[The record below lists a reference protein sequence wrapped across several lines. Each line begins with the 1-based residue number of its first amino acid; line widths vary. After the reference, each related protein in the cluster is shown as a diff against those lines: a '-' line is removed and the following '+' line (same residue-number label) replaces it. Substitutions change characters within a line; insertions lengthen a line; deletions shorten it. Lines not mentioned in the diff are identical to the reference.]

1 MHSYLTTMLTGDGES
16 DDTICV
22 SGAQASAVLSLPPE
36 ILAEIFLRM
45 QFEQK
50 TPLLLGKVCLD
61 WRAIAWSTP
70 SLWSNVDFCLSKE
83 RHSVRTELLD
93 EWLQRSKAVPLT
105 IRIWSKEKECGYWQS
120 TTPTEMLRILVSHS
134 WHWENVDLHAPRLW
148 DTALQPIR
156 DNLPMLDTLRI
167 TLPTVSAHHLSF
179 DMFENAP
186 SLHEV
191 HTTYVYIAEVRLPW
205 HQITIFR
212 GDHLYVDECLTV
224 LWHCPQLKKCYFSPI
239 INDDDLART
248 HLLPEALTHKSLER
262 LDITNTDASLIDP
275 LLDLCTLPA
284 LRRLRIECNR
294 HIDDTTVSITPT
306 IRRSACILENL
317 SMEEAFLSEEEA
329 ISCLQS
335 IPSLVTLEISIQ
347 SAKGISVK
355 FLSALSSTDK
365 PFLPNLR
372 ILSIEGYVF
381 FDVEELTEMLV
392 CRWTCP
398 EKRSC
403 PVSRLKSLRITSS
416 IDLAFNCTKE
426 NHSRLLEMVQ
436 DGLDLSIISGF
447 DEADI
452 LKQMEIRIAEE
463 SNRS

>member
-1 MHSYLTTMLTGDGES
+1 
-16 DDTICV
+16 
-22 SGAQASAVLSLPPE
+22 
-36 ILAEIFLRM
+36 
-45 QFEQK
+45 
-50 TPLLLGKVCLD
+50 
-61 WRAIAWSTP
+61 
-70 SLWSNVDFCLSKE
+70 
-83 RHSVRTELLD
+83 
-93 EWLQRSKAVPLT
+93 
-105 IRIWSKEKECGYWQS
+105 
-120 TTPTEMLRILVSHS
+120 
-134 WHWENVDLHAPRLW
+134 
-148 DTALQPIR
+148 
-156 DNLPMLDTLRI
+156 
-167 TLPTVSAHHLSF
+167 
-179 DMFENAP
+179 
-186 SLHEV
+186 
-191 HTTYVYIAEVRLPW
+191 
-205 HQITIFR
+205 
-212 GDHLYVDECLTV
+212 
-224 LWHCPQLKKCYFSPI
+224 
-239 INDDDLART
+239 
-248 HLLPEALTHKSLER
+248 
-262 LDITNTDASLIDP
+262 
-275 LLDLCTLPA
+275 
-284 LRRLRIECNR
+284 
-294 HIDDTTVSITPT
+294 
-306 IRRSACILENL
+306 
-317 SMEEAFLSEEEA
+317 MEEAFLSEEEA